1 MTSIIATPVS
11 IPMFCDKTTDKPPPS
26 SKKLLSSGSCV
37 KDEKKNRD
45 WVSKNSKTGMILVVI
60 FRFNK
65 REFGLILERFRVTFT
80 VNSTRQIQAENFSDR
95 KRTTKLM
102 LSY

>member
-37 KDEKKNRD
+37 KDEKKIEI
-45 WVSKNSKTGMILVVI
+45 G
-60 FRFNK
+60 
-65 REFGLILERFRVTFT
+65 
-80 VNSTRQIQAENFSDR
+80 
-95 KRTTKLM
+95 
-102 LSY
+102 

>member
-37 KDEKKNRD
+37 KDEKKNEI
-45 WVSKNSKTGMILVVI
+45 G
-60 FRFNK
+60 
-65 REFGLILERFRVTFT
+65 
-80 VNSTRQIQAENFSDR
+80 
-95 KRTTKLM
+95 
-102 LSY
+102 